1 MDQDPNGSAFIFSPE
16 SGSRREQFKKKKK
29 KINGRKLVVFV
40 IFQSGV
46 RTSFMVFTFEESFLS
61 FSTLENSS

>member
-1 MDQDPNGSAFIFSPE
+1 MDPHSFFLLNPDPGGNNL
-16 SGSRREQFKKKKK
+16 RRKKKEK
-29 KINGRKLVVFV
+29 NGRKLGVFV